1 MKLTCSNCG
10 NIIENIPTFCDRNIH
25 YNENKKQFECDM
37 GGNCG
42 YMKIDKILCANC
54 AQEC

>member
-54 AQEC
+54 AKEC